1 VTKEEYESRSER
13 YDKQLLEK
21 IDFDPVGKT
30 TEEKMAVL
38 RKFRENQYE
47 KLLDAVYERRGWNK
61 NGVPKIEH
69 LKNIGM
75 DLPELIETITPY
87 QE

>member
-1 VTKEEYESRSER
+1 VE
-13 YDKQLLEK
+13 
-21 IDFDPVGKT
+21 FDPTGKT
-30 TEEKMAVL
+30 TEEKMTVL

-61 NGVPKIEH
+61 NGVPKIGH

-75 DLPELIETITPY
+75 DLPELIATVAPY